1 MFMPKFISDVV
12 VTINENLDKNLRK
25 RFILLAKYTFRIYVS
40 KSIFP
45 SNTFHLF
52 LKDMYSNDL
61 TVFLTVTICRAISI
75 CSLVLSKLKFTLEV
89 SFFIGSP

>member
-1 MFMPKFISDVV
+1 MPKFISDVV

-25 RFILLAKYTFRIYVS
+25 REKSVS
-40 KSIFP
+40 KSIFS

-61 TVFLTVTICRAISI
+61 TVFLTVTIRRAISI